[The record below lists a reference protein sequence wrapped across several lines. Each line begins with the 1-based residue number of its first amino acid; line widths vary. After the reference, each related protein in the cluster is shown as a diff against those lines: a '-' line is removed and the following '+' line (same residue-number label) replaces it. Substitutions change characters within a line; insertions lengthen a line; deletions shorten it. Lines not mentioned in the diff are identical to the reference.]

1 LGLKENIEAVKKEI
15 STEEQFLESI
25 IKGERFFKKHK
36 KTIIAILI
44 VALLSV
50 LAYSVFDYIKKSKLE
65 AANEAY
71 VTLLQNPQDKEALQ
85 KLSDNNKRLY
95 NFFLFVEA
103 LKEKNSEK
111 LEKLAAL
118 KDDPIIADLALYQFN
133 SMNARIAEESELLK
147 GMALLQAGYKLLLE
161 NKIEEA
167 KLKFA
172 QIALNSPLKNIANS
186 LEHYQGK

>member
-1 LGLKENIEAVKKEI
+1 MGLKENIEAVKKEI
-15 STEEQFLESI
+15 STEEQFLESM

-36 KTIIAILI
+36 KTIIAIVI
-44 VALLSV
+44 VVV
-50 LAYSVFDYIKKSKLE
+50 LGVLVYSVFDYIKKSKLE

-71 VTLLQNPQDKEALQ
+71 ATLLQNPQDKEALQ
-85 KLSDNNKRLY
+85 KLSDNNEKLY
-95 NFFLFVEA
+95 NFFLFAEA

-111 LEKLAAL
+111 LEKLATL
-118 KDDPIIADLALYQFN
+118 KDDPIIADLALYQTN
-133 SMNARIAEESELLK
+133 SMNARIAEDSELLK
-147 GMALLQAGYKLLLE
+147 GMELLQAGYRLLLE
-161 NKIEEA
+161 NKMEEA